1 MLLAQVLHVRVLYS
15 VHCDRRKGRSRVRGV
30 VVGRGR
36 SRIGGAVVGG
46 GAGLEG
52 VIGGRGG
59 AGLGVWV

>member
-1 MLLAQVLHVRVLYS
+1 M
-15 VHCDRRKGRSRVRGV
+15 

-52 VIGGRGG
+52 VIGGREG
-59 AGLGVWV
+59 AGLGVWL